1 MATHKMNA
9 EQLRWQA
16 ESDADTM
23 ARYEEIMGDA
33 ARKRRAIYAAKAKAT
48 DLNKRA
54 SAMNRVAGTGK
65 TKKK

>member
-1 MATHKMNA
+1 MATPKMNA

-33 ARKRRAIYAAKAKAT
+33 ARKRRAISAAKAKAT

-54 SAMNRVAGTGK
+54 SAMNRVAGSGK